1 MRKQHFCLALFPLFC
16 TLLFAQQPTVDRR
29 SHNQVEPLAH
39 TPVYRVNVVS
49 RTTESV
55 DYRHH
60 SGATTLDFRGTDLMP
75 RADGHAKVE
84 SRTGRIE
91 IDADFNHLQS
101 SRPFGPEYL
110 TYVLWAITPE
120 GRPVNLGEVV
130 PHDKKSSLKV
140 STDLQAFGLI
150 VTAEPYFA
158 VTRPSNL
165 VVLENVVT
173 KNTKGWAEPI
183 NARFDAIERGQYTI
197 DVNPAELPATRAL
210 DTKTPTDLLEARNAV
225 YIARAQGAERYA
237 PDALHR
243 AEDFLARGEDYFQR
257 KQPSKTISTV
267 ARDAAQAAEDA
278 RVLSIRAR
286 QEEQQAAERRAMEER
301 TEKAQ
306 SEAVLA
312 QQEQAR
318 AQAERDVEARQREQA
333 EQERVAAQQSKAE
346 AEEARRQAEA
356 ERSAAE
362 AQRQAAQVQAQQAQ
376 SAAQQAEQARLQAE
390 QDKEQ
395 TRARLL
401 QQLNQVLETKESARG
416 LIVEMPDV
424 LFDFGKYTLKPGA
437 RERLAKIAGI
447 LLAYPDLHVQV
458 EGHTDSIGSDL
469 FNQRLSEQ
477 RANSVRNFLVT
488 QGVKPNDIDAH
499 GFGKTQ
505 PVASNDSASGRQLNR
520 RVDLVV
526 SGSAIGNTTTPNGAV
541 PSGMETAPGSSV
553 QPPPPGQMP
562 ANGAP
567 NAAPATPPP
576 ASEIPH

>member
-1 MRKQHFCLALFPLFC
+1 MRKQQLCLALFPLFC
-16 TLLFAQQPTVDRR
+16 ALVLAQQPTADEQSNDR
-29 SHNQVEPLAH
+29 VERMAH

-49 RTTESV
+49 RTTDSV

-75 RADGHAKVE
+75 GANGHAKVE

-91 IDADFNHLQS
+91 IDADFDHLQS
-101 SRPFGPEYL
+101 SRTFGPEYL

-120 GRPVNLGEVV
+120 GRPVNLGEIV
-130 PHDKKSSLKV
+130 PHDKKSSVKV
-140 STDLQAFGLI
+140 STNLQAFGLI

-165 VVLENVVT
+165 VVLENVV
-173 KNTKGWAEPI
+173 KKDTKGWAEPI
-183 NARFDAIERGQYTI
+183 HARFDAIERGQYTI
-197 DVNPAELPATRAL
+197 NVNPAELPATRAL
-210 DTKTPTDLLEARNAV
+210 DTRTPTDLLEARNAV
-225 YIARAQGAERYA
+225 YIARTEGAEKYA

-243 AEDFLARGEDYFQR
+243 AADFLARGEDYFKR
-257 KQPSKTISTV
+257 KQPSKTIATV
-267 ARDAAQAAEDA
+267 ARDATQAAEDA

-286 QEEQQAAERRAMEER
+286 QEEQQAAERQAMEER
-301 TEKAQ
+301 TQKAR
-306 SEAVLA
+306 SEAEQA

-318 AQAERDVEARQREQA
+318 AQAERDLEARQREEA
-333 EQERVAAQQSKAE
+333 EQERLAAQQSRAQ

-362 AQRQAAQVQAQQAQ
+362 AQRQAAQAQAQQAQ

-390 QDKEQ
+390 RDKEQ
-395 TRARLL
+395 TRGRLL

-416 LIVEMPDV
+416 LIVDMPDV

-437 RERLAKIAGI
+437 RERLAKVAGI

-458 EGHTDSIGSDL
+458 EGHTDNIGSDS
-469 FNQRLSEQ
+469 FNQTLSEQ
-477 RANSVRNFLVT
+477 RAHTVRDFLVS

-505 PVASNDSASGRQLNR
+505 PVASNDTASGRQLNR

-526 SGSAIGNTTTPNGAV
+526 SGSAIGNTTTPNEAV
-541 PSGMETAPGSSV
+541 PAGMEAAPGSSV
-553 QPPPPGQMP
+553 QPPPSGQMP
-562 ANGAP
+562 VNGAP
-567 NAAPATPPP
+567 RSAPATPPP
-576 ASEIPH
+576 SSAIPH